1 MKKTIFLFAL
11 IISVNFCFSQIKG
24 RCVDEKGKPILYANV
39 SVVDSP
45 MGAVTNAEGEF
56 AIEEKFVGIKNT
68 IVVSCMGYKTRSI
81 DVDSDSKTIIEVVM
95 QAAMYE
101 LDEIKIET
109 SNYKYTEE
117 KRIGNNTL
125 SNHISVGFESKYMGA
140 EVGRYF
146 KIKKDEKYKVQKMH
160 FKIATLGCKKA
171 TFRINFYKALD
182 QDNIDSERYNYEDII
197 MEVSKT
203 GEVDVDLKDHKIVF
217 ENGFLVTIERLEYI
231 EVIGQDKVMFNS
243 NLFCGPFYFR
253 QNHFEKWQTKKLKY
267 NIGLGMQ
274 LFVKY

>member
-1 MKKTIFLFAL
+1 MKKTVTLFVL
-11 IISVNFCFSQIKG
+11 IISINFCFSQIKG

-39 SVVDSP
+39 GVVDSP

-56 AIEEKFVGIKNT
+56 VIDGEFVTAKNT
-68 IVVSCMGYKTRSI
+68 IIVSCMGYQTKSI
-81 DVDSDSKTIIEVVM
+81 VVDSKVTIEVVM
-95 QAAMYE
+95 QPVVYE
-101 LDEIKIET
+101 LNEVKIAT
-109 SNYKYTEE
+109 SNYKFTEE
-117 KRIGNNTL
+117 KRIGNNSL
-125 SNHISVGFESKYMGA
+125 SNHISVGYDSKYMGA

-146 KIKKDEKYKVQKMH
+146 KVKKGKKYKVEKMH

-182 QDNIDSERYNYEDII
+182 EDNI

-203 GEVDVDLKDHKIVF
+203 GEVDVDLKDHKIIF

-231 EVIGQDKVMFNS
+231 EVAGQDKVMFNS
-243 NLFCGPFYFR
+243 NLFCGPFYIR
-253 QNHFEKWQTKKLKY
+253 ENHSEKWDTKRIKY

>member
-1 MKKTIFLFAL
+1 MKKTVTLFVL
-11 IISVNFCFSQIKG
+11 IISINFCFSQIKG

-39 SVVDSP
+39 GVVDSP

-56 AIEEKFVGIKNT
+56 VIDGEFVTAKNT
-68 IVVSCMGYKTRSI
+68 IIVSCMGYQTKSI
-81 DVDSDSKTIIEVVM
+81 VVDSKVTIEVVM
-95 QAAMYE
+95 QPVVYE
-101 LDEIKIET
+101 LNEVKIAT
-109 SNYKYTEE
+109 SNYKFTEE
-117 KRIGNNTL
+117 KRIGNNSL
-125 SNHISVGFESKYMGA
+125 SNHISVGYDSKYMGA

-146 KIKKDEKYKVQKMH
+146 KVKKGKKYKVEKMH

-182 QDNIDSERYNYEDII
+182 EDNIDTERYNYEDII

-203 GEVDVDLKDHKIVF
+203 GEVDVDLKDHKIIF

-231 EVIGQDKVMFNS
+231 EVAGQDKVMFNS
-243 NLFCGPFYFR
+243 NLFCGPFYIR
-253 QNHFEKWQTKKLKY
+253 ENHSEKWDTKRIKY